1 MSTFNDARVRKAN
14 ATSPNPAGQYVLYWV
29 QMVRRLTH
37 NHALDYAA
45 AMARHFKKPLVVYD
59 GLKLNPP
66 WVSARFHQFM
76 LEGMRENVTAA
87 KAMGLTYWPFVET
100 PGDTGR
106 GLVRTLCEEAC
117 LVVTD
122 DYPQYIVPAQTRAV
136 VTSVDVAV
144 HAVDGNGVVPLS
156 LLGPPTAAAA
166 HLRPKL
172 HKLFP
177 SAWQHRPNPA
187 PDFSGLK
194 GKGFMPPFEP
204 WTPPKDLAAFVKALP
219 IDQTVPAVPG
229 AVGGPTEGRRV
240 LAEFVSAKLG
250 RYADDRSQP
259 DEPDRN
265 SASRLSF
272 HLHYG
277 HLSMDEVVASV
288 LGDTWK
294 PDDINAK
301 TRNRDD
307 YFCRDPNVNGY
318 LDEAITWRDVG
329 FQWNWARHLSLVNG
343 QQSAAVTTPGR
354 NRTSAKS
361 WQDDGERPAFNFDT
375 FDFSPLSERGTLA
388 GVLPEWALAT
398 LNKHAADKRSHLY
411 TLEQFEAA
419 TTHDELWNAAQ
430 RELVATGRIHNYL
443 RMLWGKKVLEWSPS
457 PEAAYRV
464 LEHLNNK
471 YALDGRDPNSY
482 TGILWCFGLFDR
494 PWPPERQVFGNIRFM
509 SSDNTAKKFK
519 LKGYLDYVRRLP
531 QVADVRQGKTEVKKA
546 GTLFDP
552 AG

>member
-1 MSTFNDARVRKAN
+1 MTTFNDARVRKAN
-14 ATSPNPAGQYVLYWV
+14 DRPVNRTGGYVLYWV
-29 QMVRRLTH
+29 QMFRRLTH

-45 AMARHFKKPLVVYD
+45 AMARHYKKPLVVYEA
-59 GLKLNPP
+59 LKLNYP
-66 WVSARFHQFM
+66 WATARVHQFM
-76 LEGMRENVTAA
+76 LEGMRENCAAA
-87 KAMGLTYWPFVET
+87 KAMGVSYWPFVET
-100 PGDTGR
+100 PGDPGR
-106 GLVRTLCEEAC
+106 GLMRKLCEQAC
-117 LVVTD
+117 LLVTD
-122 DYPQYIVPAQTRAV
+122 DYPQFIVPAHIRAV
-136 VTSVDVAV
+136 AGLDVPV

-177 SAWQHRPNPA
+177 QGWPHRANPE
-187 PDFSGLK
+187 PDFDGLK
-194 GKGFMPPFEP
+194 GKGIAPPFDP
-204 WTPPKDLAAFVKALP
+204 WTPPRDLAAFVKGLP
-219 IDQTVPAVPG
+219 IDQSVPAVPG
-229 AVGGPTEGRRV
+229 AVGGPAEGRRL
-240 LAEFVSAKLG
+240 LAGFVDAKLN
-250 RYADDRSQP
+250 RYAEDRSQP
-259 DEPDRN
+259 NDPDTV

-272 HLHYG
+272 HLHFG
-277 HLSMDEVVASV
+277 HLSMDEVVAAV
-288 LGDTWK
+288 LGPRWK

-329 FQWNWARHLSLVNG
+329 FQWNWARHQAFVTSH
-343 QQSAAVTTPGR
+343 QSSAVTSSGR
-354 NRTSAKS
+354 KRIGPKS
-361 WQDDGERPAFNFDT
+361 WQEEGELPAFNFDT

-398 LNKHAADKRSHLY
+398 LTKHATDKREHLY
-411 TLEQFEAA
+411 SLEQFESAG
-419 TTHDELWNAAQ
+419 THDELWNAAQ

-443 RMLWGKKVLEWSPS
+443 RMLWGKKVLEWSPN

-464 LEHLNNK
+464 LEYLNNK

-494 PWPPERQVFGNIRFM
+494 PWPPERNVFGNIRYM

-531 QVADVRQGKTEVKKA
+531 GVADVRAGNTEVKKA
-546 GTLFDP
+546 NTLFE
-552 AG
+552 

>member
-1 MSTFNDARVRKAN
+1 MTTFNDARVRKAN
-14 ATSPNPAGQYVLYWV
+14 DRPVNTAGKYVLYWV
-29 QMVRRLTH
+29 QMFRRLTH

-45 AMARHFKKPLVVYD
+45 AMARHFKKPLVIYE

-66 WVSARFHQFM
+66 WVSVRFHQFM
-76 LEGMRENVTAA
+76 LEGMAENYDAA
-87 KAMGLTYWPFVET
+87 KRMGAHYWPFVET

-106 GLVRTLCEEAC
+106 GLVRKLCEQAC
-117 LVVTD
+117 LLVTD
-122 DYPQYIVPAQTRAV
+122 DFPQYIVPAQIRAV
-136 VTSVDVAV
+136 AEAVDVPVIAI
-144 HAVDGNGVVPLS
+144 DGNGVVPLS

-177 SAWQHRPNPA
+177 QAWEHRANPA
-187 PDFSGLK
+187 PDFDGVK
-194 GKGFMPPFEP
+194 GKGLSPPFEA
-204 WTPPKDLAAFVKALP
+204 WTPPKDLPAFVKGLP
-219 IDQTVPAVPG
+219 IDQSVPAVPG
-229 AVGGPTEGRRV
+229 AVGGPTEGRRL
-240 LAEFVSAKLG
+240 LAGFVDAKLG

-259 DEPDRN
+259 DDPDAN

-277 HLSMDEVVASV
+277 HLSMDEVVAAV
-288 LGDTWK
+288 LGGKWK

-329 FQWNWARHLSLVNG
+329 YQWHFARRG
-343 QQSAAVTTPGR
+343 QGSGVGGQEEKRVTRPKRGEVR
-354 NRTSAKS
+354 NKS

-375 FDFSPLSERGTLA
+375 FDFSPLGERGTLA

-398 LNKHAADKRSHLY
+398 LTKHATDKREHLY
-411 TLEQFEAA
+411 SLEQFESAA
-419 TTHDELWNAAQ
+419 THDDLWNAAQ

-494 PWPPERQVFGNIRFM
+494 PWPPERTVFGNIRFM
-509 SSDNTAKKFK
+509 SSANTAKKFK
-519 LKGYLDYVRRLP
+519 LDGYFRYVRR
-531 QVADVRQGKTEVKKA
+531 VSA
-546 GTLFDP
+546 G
-552 AG
+552 

>member
-14 ATSPNPAGQYVLYWV
+14 DSGPWSGGRFVLYWM
-29 QMVRRLTH
+29 QMTRRLTH
-37 NHALDYAA
+37 NHALDYAV
-45 AMARHFKKPLVVYD
+45 AMARLFNKPLVVYE

-76 LEGMRENVTAA
+76 LEGMAENHATA
-87 KAMGLTYWPFVET
+87 KAMGVTYWPFVET

-106 GLVRTLCEEAC
+106 GLVRKLCEQAC
-117 LVVTD
+117 LLVTD

-136 VTSVDVAV
+136 AAGVDVAV
-144 HAVDGNGVVPLS
+144 HAVDANGVVPLS

-177 SAWQHRPNPA
+177 TAWQHRADPA
-187 PDFSGLK
+187 PDFSGLT
-194 GKGFMPPFEP
+194 GKGLSTPFEP
-204 WTPPKDLAAFVKALP
+204 WTPPKDLGAFVKSLP

-229 AVGGPTEGRRV
+229 AIGGPTEGRR
-240 LAEFVSAKLG
+240 LLGEFVDAKLG

-259 DEPDRN
+259 DEPSRN

-277 HLSMDEVVASV
+277 HLSMDEVVATV
-288 LGDTWK
+288 LGANWK
-294 PDDINAK
+294 PGDINPK

-329 FQWNWARHLSLVNG
+329 FQWHFARIGTRSGTHL
-343 QQSAAVTTPGR
+343 TTPTRGEVR
-354 NRTSAKS
+354 HKS
-361 WQDDGERPAFNFDT
+361 WQDGGEMTAFNFET
-375 FDFSPLSERGTLA
+375 FDYSPLPEKGTLA

-398 LNKHAADKRSHLY
+398 LNKHAADKRTHLY

-419 TTHDELWNAAQ
+419 TTHDDLWNAAQ

-494 PWPPERQVFGNIRFM
+494 PWPPERPVFGNIRFM

-531 QVADVRQGKTEVKKA
+531 GVADVRAGKTVVKKA
-546 GTLFDP
+546 ATLF
-552 AG
+552 G

>member
-1 MSTFNDARVRKAN
+1 MTTFNDARVRKAN
-14 ATSPNPAGQYVLYWV
+14 DRPVNRASGYVLYWM
-29 QMVRRLTH
+29 QMYRRLMH
-37 NHALDYAA
+37 NHALDYAVG
-45 AMARHFKKPLVVYD
+45 MARHHKVPLVVYE
-59 GLKLNPP
+59 GLKLDYP
-66 WVSARFHQFM
+66 WASARFHQFM
-76 LEGMRENVTAA
+76 LEGMRENHAAA
-87 KAMGLTYWPFVET
+87 KAMGVNYWPFVET
-100 PGDTGR
+100 PGDAGR
-106 GLVRTLCEEAC
+106 GLLRTLAADAC

-122 DYPQYIVPAQTRAV
+122 DYPQFIVPAQIRALA
-136 VTSVDVAV
+136 SSADVPV
-144 HAVDGNGVVPLS
+144 IAVDGNGVVPSS

-177 SAWQHRPNPA
+177 TAWQHRANPE

-194 GKGFMPPFEP
+194 GKGISPPFEP
-204 WTPPKDLAAFVKALP
+204 WTPPRDLAAFVKSLL

-229 AVGGPTEGRRV
+229 AVGGPTEGRRL
-240 LAEFVSAKLG
+240 LAGFVADKLG
-250 RYADDRSQP
+250 RYADERSQP
-259 DEPDRN
+259 DDPDRN

-277 HLSMDEVVASV
+277 HLSMDEVVTAA
-288 LGDTWK
+288 LGEAWK
-294 PDDINAK
+294 PELINPK
-301 TRNRDD
+301 TRNKDD
-307 YFCRDPNVNGY
+307 YFCRDPNVNGF

-329 FQWNWARHLSLVNG
+329 FQWHYARRG
-343 QQSAAVTTPGR
+343 QGSGAREETRVSTADRMPL
-354 NRTSAKS
+354 NKS
-361 WQDDGERPAFNFDT
+361 WQEEGESPAFNFDT
-375 FDFSPLSERGTLA
+375 FDFSPLPERGTLA

-398 LNKHAADKRSHLY
+398 LGKHAKDQREHVY
-411 TLEQFEAA
+411 TLNQFEAGA
-419 TTHDELWNAAQ
+419 THDELWNAAQ

-494 PWPPERQVFGNIRFM
+494 PWPPERKVFGSIRYM

-519 LKGYLDYVRRLP
+519 LAGYTAYTRRLP
-531 QVADVRQGKTEVKKA
+531 SVADVRAGKTALKKE
-546 GTLFDP
+546 GTLF
-552 AG
+552 G